1 MKVVIRVDASL
12 HIGSG
17 HVMRCLVLADA
28 LKKQGYSIYFACLP
42 QPGDMLS
49 YIEGRDF
56 HVLRLKAPNEPI
68 TPRYEADYPA
78 WLQRPELDD
87 ALDFVQV
94 VGSADL
100 VITDHYAIGK
110 AWQSHIQHALEC
122 FVVAIDDL
130 AREHDAD
137 LIIDQTLGRDANDYV
152 GRARPLVGSEYAMLA
167 PNFASLREF
176 AYSRT
181 QPETK
186 TKVLVSMGGI
196 DNPNATL
203 KSLKSLVG
211 NVNAHFTVLLSPRAP
226 HYQEVKA
233 WCQRQNEVQ
242 HQDFEADM
250 ASLMLEHD
258 IAIGAP
264 GTTSWERA
272 CLGLP
277 SILIPL
283 ADNQKMICEQ
293 LTVHGAILKVALD
306 DIDTQLLLTYQ
317 KALSQWNDL
326 YTSNLKLCDGLG
338 IRRIALEIQQLV
350 DPQLS
355 SQLKLSLATHSG
367 IRQVYEWQCHPKTR
381 EFALNRTV
389 PTWEEHQNWMQRKL
403 ASNADFFYLV
413 EDKVTGE
420 KLGVLR
426 LDRLEAKSYL
436 VSIFVAPTSYGR
448 GVATAALKMAD
459 VIHPDLT
466 LNATVLKCNKA
477 SQRLFESAGNYVQSD
492 PETFIRHPIL

>member
-49 YIEGRDF
+49 YIEERDF
-56 HVLRLKAPNEPI
+56 HVLRLTAPNELI
-68 TPRYEADYPA
+68 TPRYEADYQA

-87 ALDFVQV
+87 ALDFIQV

-100 VITDHYAIGK
+100 VIADHYAIGK
-110 AWQSHIQHALEC
+110 AWQGHIQHAFNC
-122 FVVAIDDL
+122 FVIAIDDL

-137 LIIDQTLGRDANDYV
+137 LIIDQTLGRNANDYV
-152 GRARPLVGSEYAMLA
+152 GRARPLVGSEYAILA

-176 AYSRT
+176 AYLRT
-181 QPETK
+181 QPETR
-186 TKVLVSMGGI
+186 TKVLISMGGI

-211 NVNAHFTVLLSPRAP
+211 NVNADFTVLLSPRAP

-233 WCQRQNEVQ
+233 WCQQQEEVQ

-250 ASLMLEHD
+250 ANLMLEHD

-283 ADNQKMICEQ
+283 ADNQQMLCEQ
-293 LTVHGAILKVALD
+293 LILHEAILKVALD

-338 IRRIALEIQQLV
+338 IRRIVLEIQQLV
-350 DPQLS
+350 EPQLFS
-355 SQLKLSLATHSG
+355 RFKLSLATHSD

-381 EFALNRTV
+381 EFALIRTV

-403 ASNADFFYLV
+403 ASTAGFFYLV

-426 LDRLEAKSYL
+426 LDRLKAKSYL
-436 VSIFVAPTSYGR
+436 VSIFVAPTSYGC

-466 LNATVLKCNKA
+466 LNATVLKYNKA
-477 SQRLFESAGNYVQSD
+477 SQRLFESAENYIQSG